1 MTHRLLSVI
10 CMLAL
15 ALGLGCSREQRGEAE
30 RAGEGAAGQ
39 AERAGEDAAGRA
51 GRAGEDAAGRAG
63 QAVDDMTVTARVKSH
78 LAADEG
84 LRTVTDINVDTEDGV
99 VRLSGT
105 VPTEEAKQMAEK
117 VAARAEGVR
126 SVQNDLR
133 VGESRH

>member
-1 MTHRLLSVI
+1 MTQRLLSVI

-30 RAGEGAAGQ
+30 RAGEGAA
-39 AERAGEDAAGRA
+39 RRA
-51 GRAGEDAAGRAG
+51 GRAGEDVAGRAG

-84 LRTVTDINVDTEDGV
+84 LRTLTDINVDTNDGV

-117 VAARAEGVR
+117 AAARAEGVR
-126 SVQNDLR
+126 SVQNDLKVEPAR
-133 VGESRH
+133 Q